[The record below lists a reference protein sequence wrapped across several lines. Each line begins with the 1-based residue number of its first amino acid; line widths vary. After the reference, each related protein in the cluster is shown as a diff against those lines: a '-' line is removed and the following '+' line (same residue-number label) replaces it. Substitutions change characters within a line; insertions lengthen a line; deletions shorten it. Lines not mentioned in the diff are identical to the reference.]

1 MNLFPFP
8 PESSVKLKGKDIKT
22 TRASLLEKQ
31 GFKCTLCQRDCTEDQ
46 AVLDHDHKGGHIRSV
61 LHRACNAAE
70 GKIMNSMRRFGIQN
84 PIEFLENMIKYQQ
97 VHATNQTNLIH
108 PTFLT
113 PEEKKEKLAKRRKKT
128 QLAKKQDAKAR
139 KSIT

>member
-1 MNLFPFP
+1 MDLFPYP
-8 PESSVKLKGKDIKT
+8 PVLPVKLKGKDVKS

-31 GFKCTLCQRDCTEDQ
+31 GYKCTLCGRDCTDDQ

-61 LHRACNAAE
+61 LHRGCNAAE
-70 GKIMNSMRRFGIQN
+70 GKIMNSMRRYGIPN
-84 PIEFLENMIKYQQ
+84 PIEFLENMIKYQKT
-97 VHATNQTNLIH
+97 HATNQTNLIH

-113 PEEKKEKLAKRRKKT
+113 PEEKKEKLAKKRKKV

>member
-1 MNLFPFP
+1 MHNPFP
-8 PESSVKLKGKDIKT
+8 YPPITPEPVKLKGKDVKS

-31 GFKCTLCQRDCTEDQ
+31 GYKCTLCQRECTEEQ

-97 VHATNQTNLIH
+97 DHATNRTGLIH
-108 PTFLT
+108 PLHRT
-113 PEEKKEKLAKRRKKT
+113 PEEKAEAIKVR
-128 QLAKKQDAKAR
+128 AKKKRDALKKA
-139 KSIT
+139 KLK